1 MILPALIGGAAGG
14 AALWAH
20 GALAPNS
27 PVFGP
32 VVGRGPR
39 DRALYLTFDDGP
51 NPLAT
56 ERIVR
61 VLTRAYVPATFF
73 MVGRHVE
80 RYPRLARLVVR
91 EGFGIGNHTHT
102 HRRLALA
109 GPERTRWEV
118 EAAHEAILNA
128 TGQAPTCF
136 RAPHGYRNP
145 YLRSVIA
152 EFGYQVFG
160 WTFGVWDTALPGTE
174 VIQERMRRG
183 VRPGAVLLLHDGDGY
198 DPDGDRRQTVDALPG
213 IIADCRAM
221 GYEFCPLGR
230 LAPE

>member
-1 MILPALIGGAAGG
+1 VILPALIGGAAGG

-51 NPLAT
+51 NPAAT
-56 ERIVR
+56 ERIVGI
-61 VLTRAYVPATFF
+61 LTEAYVPATFF

-80 RYPRLARLVVR
+80 RYPELARMVAR
-91 EGFGIGNHTHT
+91 EGFGIGNHTQT

-109 GPERTRWEV
+109 GPARTRWEV
-118 EAAHEAILNA
+118 QAAHQAILAA
-128 TGQAPTCF
+128 TGHPPTCF

-145 YLRSVIA
+145 YLRSAVA
-152 EFGYQVFG
+152 AYGYQVFG
-160 WTFGVWDTALPGTE
+160 WTFGVWDTALPGAE
-174 VIQERMRRG
+174 VIQDRMRRG

-198 DPDGDRRQTVDALPG
+198 DPEGDRRQTADALPG
-213 IIADCRAM
+213 IITDCRAM

>member
-1 MILPALIGGAAGG
+1 MILPALLGSAAVG

-51 NPLAT
+51 NPYAT

-61 VLTRAYVPATFF
+61 LLADAHVPATFF

-80 RYPRLARLVVR
+80 RYPELARLVER

-118 EAAHEAILNA
+118 QSAHEAIVA
-128 TGQAPTCF
+128 VTGRAATCF

-145 YLRSVIA
+145 YLRSAVSA
-152 EFGYQVFG
+152 YGYQVFG
-160 WTFGVWDTALPGTE
+160 WTFGVWDTARPGAE

-183 VRPGAVLLLHDGDGY
+183 VRPGAVLLLHDGDG
-198 DPDGDRRQTVDALPG
+198 
-213 IIADCRAM
+213 
-221 GYEFCPLGR
+221 
-230 LAPE
+230 